1 MAPSQVVEAF
11 KAPLKRKRGGQK
23 PFETEVRERLTRLET
38 VVWILVVVV
47 LGGKLPPGFFGN

>member
-11 KAPLKRKRGGQK
+11 KAPLKRKRVGGK

-38 VVWILVVVV
+38 VVWLLVVVV
-47 LGGKLPPGFFGN
+47 LGGKIPPGLFGN